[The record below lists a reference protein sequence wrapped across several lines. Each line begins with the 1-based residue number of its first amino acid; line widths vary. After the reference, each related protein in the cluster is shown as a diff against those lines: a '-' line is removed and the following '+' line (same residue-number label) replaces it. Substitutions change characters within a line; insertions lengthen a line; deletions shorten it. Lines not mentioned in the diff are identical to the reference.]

1 VSNDM
6 PEIDLGDLIPA
17 AVPIIRRNT
26 ETNQLSIE
34 WGPDG
39 KSTDLII
46 NADMLEG
53 FVTERNVM
61 VAANRAMHAVL
72 KKARL
77 GQAIN
82 KEDWAS
88 VGLAKSPV
96 RIDLEARRV
105 RPSAE

>member
-1 VSNDM
+1 M
-6 PEIDLGDLIPA
+6 PEIDLGDLVPTA
-17 AVPIIRRNT
+17 APIIRRNT
-26 ETNQLSIE
+26 DTNQLSIE

-39 KSTDLII
+39 KPTDLII

-61 VAANRAMHAVL
+61 VAANRAMYAVL

-82 KEDWAS
+82 RDDWVS

-96 RIDLEARRV
+96 RIDLKARDV
-105 RPSAE
+105 RPS